1 MPDLAFFQNVC
12 SNPAKYARKWKS
24 ETNGR
29 IIGHFCSY
37 TPIEIVIASRALP
50 FRIFSNHV
58 DSSRAD
64 GHLQSY
70 CCNPVRSALHEA
82 LAGHLDFLDGVV
94 FPHTCDSIQRLSD
107 IWRINKLQRFHAD
120 IILPVKLNT
129 DSARDYM
136 IEVLSRFRND
146 LERAFDLEITDEQLR
161 QSIEICNR
169 NRKSLNRLYQNKQRN
184 PNCIS
189 AGDLYS
195 VFQAAMVADSEQFSA
210 ALERLLDE
218 LDRAE
223 DDRVFSGKR
232 IVLSGGLCQVPDVWR
247 IVERHD
253 GSVVWDDFC
262 NGTRYFQGA
271 VDEQG
276 DPISSIA
283 KRYFERIV
291 CPAKHVAIR
300 FRGDYLIEA
309 VRNTEAQGVVFVL
322 QKFCDP
328 HAFDYPYM
336 KEMLDKNGIPS
347 VLVEIESQ
355 ASATGQLE
363 TRIEA
368 FIEML

>member
-1 MPDLAFFQNVC
+1 MPNYTLFQDV
-12 SNPAKYARKWKS
+12 SSDPAKYARKWKS
-24 ETNGR
+24 ETSGR

-50 FRIFSNHV
+50 FRIFSNRA

-64 GHLQSY
+64 SHLQSY
-70 CCNPVRSALHEA
+70 CCNPVRSALHDA
-82 LAGHLDFLDGVV
+82 LAGHLDFLDGAV

-129 DSARDYM
+129 DSAREYM
-136 IEVLSRFRND
+136 LDVLNRFRRD
-146 LERAFDLEITDEQLR
+146 LERAFNLEITDERLR
-161 QSIEICNR
+161 QAIAICNR
-169 NRKSLNRLYQNKQRN
+169 VRENMKRLYQHKQRN

-189 AGDLYS
+189 ADDLYS
-195 VFQAAMVADSEQFSA
+195 IVKAAMVMDSERLSIE
-210 ALERLLDE
+210 LERLLDE
-218 LDRAE
+218 LDRVE
-223 DDRVFSGKR
+223 DDKIFAGKR
-232 IVLSGGLCQVPDVWR
+232 IVLSGGLCHIPDVWR

-262 NGTRYFQGA
+262 SGARYFEGTVA
-271 VDEQG
+271 EQG
-276 DPISSIA
+276 DPLTSIA
-283 KRYFERIV
+283 NRYFDRIV
-291 CPAKHVAIR
+291 CPAKHVALR
-300 FRGDYLIEA
+300 SRGDYLIEA
-309 VRNTEAQGVVFVL
+309 VRNAKAQGVVFVL

-336 KEMLDKNGIPS
+336 KEMLDANGIPS
-347 VLVEIESQ
+347 VLVEIESE
-355 ASATGQLE
+355 ASAAGQLE